1 MTGMFG
7 MANLSGVDI
16 TDAICPD
23 GTFANITGCVTGLSP
38 MPPSQVM
45 EILQADIEISIEQSE
60 YTTEL
65 KYLGQ
70 HEYLPG
76 QSSADAED
84 DYYRRISISS
94 AFGIGI

>member
-1 MTGMFG
+1 MTDSILITPDFGFGNPLEGANLSGADMTGMFG

-60 YTTEL
+60 
-65 KYLGQ
+65 
-70 HEYLPG
+70 
-76 QSSADAED
+76 
-84 DYYRRISISS
+84 
-94 AFGIGI
+94 